1 MAMLLTHILQPAC
14 IRVPLSS
21 RDKSSAIIE
30 LIETLDEVG
39 QLKDKEAVKQVVFAR
54 EETRSTGIGS
64 GIAIPHGKCNAV
76 KELVMALGIA
86 HESIDFDSVDG
97 RPVRIIILVVS
108 PQDQTGAHIQALASI
123 SRLML
128 DEQFREALVNSTTP
142 DEAYRLLQDKE
153 KE

>member
-1 MAMLLTHILQPAC
+1 MLLTHILQPSC
-14 IRVPLSS
+14 IRAPLASK
-21 RDKSSAIIE
+21 DKQSAINE
-30 LIETLDEVG
+30 LIEALDESG
-39 QLKDKEAVKQVVFAR
+39 LLKDKEEVKQVVFTR

-64 GIAIPHGKCNAV
+64 GIAIPHGKCSAV
-76 KELVMALGIA
+76 KELIMALGITQ
-86 HESIDFDSVDG
+86 ESIDFDSVDG

-128 DEQFREALVNSTTP
+128 DEQFREALEKSTNP
-142 DEAYRLLQDKE
+142 DEAYKLLQNKE